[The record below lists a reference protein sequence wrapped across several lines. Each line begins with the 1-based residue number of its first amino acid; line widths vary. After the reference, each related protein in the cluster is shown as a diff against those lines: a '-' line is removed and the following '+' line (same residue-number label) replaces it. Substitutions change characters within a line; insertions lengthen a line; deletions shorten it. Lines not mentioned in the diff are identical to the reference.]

1 MTVMKNP
8 TDSLKEYFYKSLLIK
23 LSTQTIDH
31 KWGENLK
38 VHISNH
44 VFTDP
49 FQIAEQTDEKQVQ
62 HFNKLMNTNWTII
75 KWRMVKSSD
84 SQLHINEENRD
95 EFVSDAFSQLYLQ
108 LSVPLFENL
117 IGLLNYFIDDE
128 KDRQSFGTI
137 NKFYE
142 LFGEEIRGLDK
153 QNVSYQYP
161 TILLLH
167 NLRLFRNCITHAE
180 GKVSDLEKK
189 FDEYNRNINEN
200 KNGYQIL
207 KDLEHL
213 SKIIFCYKFSRDN
226 SKIFLD
232 KKAFENLSDLYSQ
245 IAYVAYRCFC
255 GKHNLTAEI

>member
-1 MTVMKNP
+1 
-8 TDSLKEYFYKSLLIK
+8 
-23 LSTQTIDH
+23 
-31 KWGENLK
+31 
-38 VHISNH
+38 
-44 VFTDP
+44 
-49 FQIAEQTDEKQVQ
+49 QIAEQTDEKQVQ

-180 GKVSDLEKK
+180 GK
-189 FDEYNRNINEN
+189 
-200 KNGYQIL
+200 
-207 KDLEHL
+207 
-213 SKIIFCYKFSRDN
+213 
-226 SKIFLD
+226 
-232 KKAFENLSDLYSQ
+232 
-245 IAYVAYRCFC
+245 
-255 GKHNLTAEI
+255 